1 MRQEI
6 MFKGVRGN
14 LQLIFSDNIDFS
26 EVLHQIRT
34 KLVVAA
40 DFFGVGN
47 MIQVPMAKQRL
58 TQEEQAQLTA
68 VFSEYGLLWESVD
81 GAAQAPVPEQ
91 LTIQADQAEDDV
103 GAPQTLIIEKTLR
116 GGQKVVSDYSVV
128 VFGDVNPGAE
138 IIAGGDIIVLGACR
152 GMAHAGAHGNRR
164 ATIKA
169 DRLLA
174 SQLRIA
180 DVISRSPDQLNDPE
194 HPEIARIVDGIVMI
208 EPAEQPL
215 EN

>member
-14 LQLIFSDNIDFS
+14 LQLIFSDNVDFS
-26 EVLHQIRT
+26 EVLQQIRA
-34 KLVVAA
+34 KLAVAA

-47 MIQVPMAKQRL
+47 RIQVPMANQRL
-58 TQEEQAQLTA
+58 SQDEQAQLTA
-68 VFSEYGLLWESVD
+68 VFSEYGLLWEPVD
-81 GAAQAPVPEQ
+81 GAVEAPVPEQ
-91 LTIQADQAEDDV
+91 LTIQAEGDV
-103 GAPQTLIIEKTLR
+103 DAPQTLIVEKTLR

-152 GMAHAGAHGNRR
+152 GMAHAGAHGNRH

-180 DVISRSPDQLNDPE
+180 DIISRSPDQLNDPE

>member
-14 LQLIFSDNIDFS
+14 LQLIFSDNVNFS
-26 EVLHQIRT
+26 EVLQQIRT
-34 KLVVAA
+34 KLAAAA
-40 DFFGVGN
+40 DFFGTGN
-47 MIQVPMAKQRL
+47 IIQVPKANQRL
-58 TQEEQAQLTA
+58 NPQEQEQLTA
-68 VFSEYGLLWESVD
+68 VFSQYGLLWETVD
-81 GAAQAPVPEQ
+81 GAAEDSEPEPS
-91 LTIQADQAEDDV
+91 TIQGKDDL
-103 GAPQTLIIEKTLR
+103 GDPQTLIVEKTLR
-116 GGQKVVSDYSVV
+116 GGQKIVSDSSVV

-152 GMAHAGAHGNRR
+152 GIAHAGAQGNRH

-180 DVISRSPDQLNDPE
+180 DVISRSPDQLKDPE
-194 HPEIARIVDGIVMI
+194 YPEIARIIDGIIMI

>member
-6 MFKGVRGN
+6 MFKGIRGN
-14 LQLIFSDNIDFS
+14 LQLFFSDNVDFT
-26 EVLHQIRT
+26 EILNQIRT
-34 KLVVAA
+34 KLAVAA
-40 DFFGVGN
+40 DFFGTGSI
-47 MIQVPMAKQRL
+47 IQVPMANQRL
-58 TQEEQAQLTA
+58 NQEEQEQLTA
-68 VFSEYGLLWESVD
+68 VFAEYGLLWEAVQ
-81 GAAQAPVPEQ
+81 GTAEMAADEQ
-91 LTIQADQAEDDV
+91 SAIQRKGDSCT
-103 GAPQTLIIEKTLR
+103 PQTLIVEKTLR
-116 GGQKVVSDYSVV
+116 GGQKIVTEHSVV

-138 IIAGGDIIVLGACR
+138 IIAGGDIIVFGACR
-152 GMAHAGAHGNRR
+152 GIAHAGAYGNRQ

-194 HPEIARIVDGIVMI
+194 QPETARIVAGIVTI
-208 EPAEQPL
+208 EPAEQSS

>member
-14 LQLIFSDNIDFS
+14 LQLIFSDHVDFS
-26 EVLHQIRT
+26 EVLDQIRT
-34 KLVVAA
+34 KLAVAA

-47 MIQVPMAKQRL
+47 MIQVPMANQRL
-58 TQEEQAQLTA
+58 TQEEQVQLTA

-81 GAAQAPVPEQ
+81 GAVESPVPEQ
-91 LTIQADQAEDDV
+91 LTIQAEDEV
-103 GAPQTLIIEKTLR
+103 GAPQTLIVEKTLR

-138 IIAGGDIIVLGACR
+138 IIAGGDIVVLGACR

>member
-14 LQLIFSDNIDFS
+14 LQLFFSDKVDFA
-26 EVLHQIRT
+26 EVLNQIRA
-34 KLVVAA
+34 KLAVAA
-40 DFFGVGN
+40 DFFGAGSI
-47 MIQVPMAKQRL
+47 IQVPMANQRL
-58 TQEEQAQLTA
+58 SQEEQAQLTA
-68 VFSEYGLLWESVD
+68 VFSEYGLLWEPIE
-81 GAAQAPVPEQ
+81 AAAEDSAAEQ
-91 LTIQADQAEDDV
+91 SAIQAESDAC
-103 GAPQTLIIEKTLR
+103 APQTLIVEKTLR
-116 GGQKVVSDYSVV
+116 GGQKIVSDYSVI

-152 GMAHAGAHGNRR
+152 GIAHAGAHGNRH

-180 DVISRSPDQLNDPE
+180 DVISRSPDQLKDPE
-194 HPEIARIVDGIVMI
+194 YPEIARIVDGIVMI
-208 EPAEQPL
+208 ETAEQSL